1 MKKKLLSLVLAG
13 AMVAST
19 SVSAFATTEETVV
32 TDNNG
37 AANVTIN
44 GSVDANN
51 GDSPAGTINVSIPTS
66 VGFSV
71 NKDGRV
77 NTGTISITNRGAEAV
92 DITAFRFEDQTYDS
106 NITVKTP
113 AQFDTDSGTNT
124 RADLVLSIAGSQGE
138 RAYFKSEA
146 ASDKKNGIYD
156 LQGDNQGSGI
166 KIATVK
172 GSGGTDTLT
181 LTGTAGTGQLT
192 NDTNNKGVIDNFVL
206 TLKISKANN

>member
-19 SVSAFATTEETVV
+19 SVSAFATTEDTVV
-32 TDNNG
+32 TDNDG
-37 AANVTIN
+37 RANVTIN
-44 GSVDANN
+44 GSVDDNN
-51 GDSPAGTINVSIPTS
+51 GNSPAGTISVSIPTS

-71 NKDGRV
+71 NKDGQV
-77 NTGTISITNRGAEAV
+77 NAGTISITNRGAETV
-92 DITAFRFEDQTYDS
+92 DITAFRFEDQTYNS

-113 AQFDTDSGTNT
+113 TQFNDDNSSNT

-138 RAYFKSEA
+138 TAYFKSEA
-146 ASDKKNGIYD
+146 ASDTNNGIYD
-156 LQGDNQGSGI
+156 SQGLNKDSGI

-181 LTGTAGTGQLT
+181 LRGTAGTGRLSE
-192 NDTNNKGVIDNFVL
+192 DTNNKGVSDKFVL
-206 TLKISKANN
+206 TLKISKVNK

>member
-32 TDNNG
+32 KDNNG

-51 GDSPAGTINVSIPTS
+51 GNSPAGTISVSIPTS

-71 NKDGRV
+71 NKEGAV

-92 DITAFRFEDQTYDS
+92 DITAFRFDDQTYNS

-113 AQFDTDSGTNT
+113 TQFNADSSSNT

-138 RAYFKSEA
+138 RAYFKSED
-146 ASDKKNGIYD
+146 ASDNKNGIYNSE
-156 LQGDNQGSGI
+156 GDNEELGI

-181 LTGTAGTGQLT
+181 LRGTAGTRELT

-206 TLKISKANN
+206 TLKISKVNN

>member
-51 GDSPAGTINVSIPTS
+51 GNSPAGTISVSIPTS

-71 NKDGRV
+71 NKEGAV
-77 NTGTISITNRGAEAV
+77 NTGTISVTNRGAEAV
-92 DITAFRFEDQTYDS
+92 DITAFRFEDQTYSS

-113 AQFDTDSGTNT
+113 TQFNTDSGSNT

-146 ASDKKNGIYD
+146 ASDNKNGIYNSE
-156 LQGDNQGSGI
+156 GVNKESGI
-166 KIATVK
+166 KIATVQ

-181 LTGTAGTGQLT
+181 LRGTAGTGTLS
-192 NDTNNKGVIDNFVL
+192 NDTNNKGVTDKFVL
-206 TLKISKANN
+206 TLKISKVNN